1 MDKPHSI
8 YLDHNATTPL
18 HPEVKKAMTEA
29 MEVFG
34 NPSSFHEAGRQA
46 RELVENSRR
55 VVADFIGATHEE
67 IMFTGSGSE
76 ANNAVFNALLSQPA
90 ARREIITTSIEHPCV
105 LRAAAH
111 LAELGVPVHYLD
123 VDETGKVYLDQLES
137 LLSDATAL
145 ISVMTANNEIGTIQD
160 VGRIARMCHERGALF
175 HTDAV
180 QAIGKIPVNVNEI
193 GADYLSFSAHK
204 LYGPKGIGA
213 LYVRQGTPFQPLIR
227 GGHQEHGRRGGTE
240 NTIGIVGF
248 SKAVEM
254 RKAEMAEEA
263 TRLAMFKRALKE
275 AIARI
280 IPGATFNGHPTD
292 SLPGT
297 LNVSF
302 AQARGEAV
310 QLALDLAGIAVSTGS
325 ACSSGSLDPSH
336 VLIAIG
342 LPAAQALGSI
352 RISLGRTTTPDD
364 IERTA
369 QALARIVTRTHLGA
383 SAGSGDCCCGGQCG

>member
-1 MDKPHSI
+1 MDKPSSI

-34 NPSSFHEAGRQA
+34 NPSSFHESGRQA
-46 RELVENSRR
+46 RELIERSRQ
-55 VVADFIGATHEE
+55 VIADFIGAKPEE
-67 IMFTGSGSE
+67 IVFTGSGSE
-76 ANNAVFNALLSQPA
+76 ANNTVFNALSGLPH
-90 ARREIITTSIEHPCV
+90 ARREVITTSIEHPCV

-111 LAELGVPVHYLD
+111 VAESGVPVHYLD
-123 VDETGKVYLDQLES
+123 VDETGKIYLDELES
-137 LLSDATAL
+137 LLSDTTAL
-145 ISVMTANNEIGTIQD
+145 VSVMTANNEIGTIQE
-160 VGRIARMCHERGALF
+160 VGRIARLCHERGALF

-180 QAIGKIPVNVNEI
+180 QAVGKIPVNVNEI
-193 GADYLSFSAHK
+193 DADYLSFSAHK

-213 LYVRQGTPFQPLIR
+213 LYVRQGTPFQSLIR
-227 GGHQEHGRRGGTE
+227 GGHQERGRRAGTE
-240 NTIGIVGF
+240 NTIGIIGF
-248 SKAVEM
+248 AKAVEM

-263 TRLAMFKRALKE
+263 TRLSMLRRALKG
-275 AIARI
+275 AIARV
-280 IPGATFNGHPTD
+280 IPEATFNGHPTD

-302 AQARGEAV
+302 AQARGETI
-310 QLALDLAGIAVSTGS
+310 QLALDLEGIAISTGS

-336 VLIAIG
+336 VLMAIG

-352 RISLGRTTTPDD
+352 RISLGRSTTADD

-369 QALARIVTRTHLGA
+369 QTLARIITRTRHAA
-383 SAGSGDCCCGGQCG
+383 SGPGDCCCGGQCG

>member
-1 MDKPHSI
+1 MDRPHSI

-46 RELVENSRR
+46 RELIEDSRR
-55 VVADFIGATHEE
+55 VIADFIGAQPEE
-67 IMFTGSGSE
+67 IVFTGNGSE
-76 ANNAVFNALLSQPA
+76 ANNAVFNAMPSQPA
-90 ARREIITTSIEHPCV
+90 ARCEIITTSIEHPCV

-111 LAELGVPVHYLD
+111 VAESGVSVHYLD
-123 VDETGKVYLDQLES
+123 VDETGKVYLDQLEGI
-137 LLSDATAL
+137 LSDATAL
-145 ISVMTANNEIGTIQD
+145 VSVMTANNEIGTIQD
-160 VGRIARMCHERGALF
+160 VGRIARMCRERGVLF

-180 QAIGKIPVNVNEI
+180 QAVGKIPVNVNEI
-193 GADYLSFSAHK
+193 DADYLSFSAHK

-213 LYVRQGTPFQPLIR
+213 LYVRQGSPFQPLIR
-227 GGHQEHGRRGGTE
+227 GGHQERGRRAGTE

-248 SKAVEM
+248 AKAIEM
-254 RKAEMAEEA
+254 RKAEMTEEA
-263 TRLAMFKRALKE
+263 ARLSMFKRALKT
-275 AIARI
+275 AVARV
-280 IPGATFNGHPTD
+280 IPEATFNGHPTD

-302 AQARGEAV
+302 AGTRGEAV
-310 QLALDLAGIAVSTGS
+310 QLALDLEGIAVSTGS

-336 VLIAIG
+336 VLMAIG

-352 RISLGRTTTPDD
+352 RISLGRTTTADD
-364 IERTA
+364 VERTA
-369 QALARIVTRTHLGA
+369 QALARIVARMRLAA
-383 SAGSGDCCCGGQCG
+383 SGTTDCCCGGQCG

>member
-34 NPSSFHEAGRQA
+34 NPSSYHEAGRQA

-55 VVADFIGATHEE
+55 VIADFIGAKPEE
-67 IMFTGSGSE
+67 IVFTGSGSE
-76 ANNAVFNALLSQPA
+76 ANNAVFNALSSQPS

-111 LAELGVPVHYLD
+111 MADLGLPVHFLD

-145 ISVMTANNEIGTIQD
+145 VSVMAANNEIGTIQD

-180 QAIGKIPVNVNEI
+180 QALGKIPVNVNEI
-193 GADYLSFSAHK
+193 EADYLSFSAHK
-204 LYGPKGIGA
+204 LYGPKGVGA
-213 LYVRQGTPFQPLIR
+213 LYIRQGAPFRPLIR
-227 GGHQEHGRRGGTE
+227 GGHQERGRRAGTE
-240 NTIGIVGF
+240 NTIGIAGF
-248 SKAVEM
+248 AKVIEM
-254 RKAEMAEEA
+254 RKAEMAEEVE
-263 TRLAMFKRALKE
+263 RLTMLKRALWKGIE
-275 AIARI
+275 RV
-280 IPGATFNGHPTD
+280 IPEATFNGHPTD

-302 AQARGEAV
+302 TQVRGEAI
-310 QLALDLAGIAVSTGS
+310 QLALDLEGIAVSTGS
-325 ACSSGSLDPSH
+325 ACTSGSLDP
-336 VLIAIG
+336 
-342 LPAAQALGSI
+342 
-352 RISLGRTTTPDD
+352 
-364 IERTA
+364 
-369 QALARIVTRTHLGA
+369 
-383 SAGSGDCCCGGQCG
+383 